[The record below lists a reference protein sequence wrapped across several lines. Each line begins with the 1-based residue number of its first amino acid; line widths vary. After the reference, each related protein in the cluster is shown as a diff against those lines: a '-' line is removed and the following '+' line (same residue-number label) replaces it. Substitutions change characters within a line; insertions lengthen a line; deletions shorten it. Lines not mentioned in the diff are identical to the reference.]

1 MAIVNLNFKDLFSK
15 KKKSTAGDAATAS
28 SPSQATGA
36 SAKKTSG
43 KSPLAFLT
51 QVNIGELFSGKKQLV
66 GLDIG
71 SHSLKLMEII
81 DSGSGSVMNRF
92 HQVQLEKGIIVDGA
106 IADLG
111 KLVESIKGLFR
122 AAGCQGKGVV
132 TSLSGH
138 AVIVKKATFPTME
151 DQELR
156 ELIRD
161 EAGKY
166 LPFDNMDDVNFDFQV
181 LGQNEYNPNQ
191 LDVIIV
197 AAKKDFIDTYVEAI
211 QMAGLS
217 AVILDVDSFALET
230 MYEKNYDYDEKHI
243 AVIVNIGASITNI
256 NVVKNATSI
265 FTRDFTIGCNSI
277 SEAIQAQYGVSFE
290 DAERIK
296 RDGPEGDDST
306 RDAFRYNL
314 LAFADPILSEIE
326 RSVDYFRS
334 TYGDED
340 IKQVLV
346 AGGGAYIPGLIADL
360 GQRLNIPT
368 EIINPFRK
376 ISCSRKV
383 MNPEDL
389 ERIGP
394 IAAVAA
400 GLALRRVG
408 DK

>member
-1 MAIVNLNFKDLFSK
+1 MIMVNFKNLFSRK
-15 KKKSTAGDAATAS
+15 QSKTGIAPSSLPQVAATS
-28 SPSQATGA
+28 SINSIFKKINFGFLSQVD
-36 SAKKTSG
+36 
-43 KSPLAFLT
+43 LR
-51 QVNIGELFSGKKQLV
+51 ELISGKKQVV

-71 SHSLKLMEII
+71 SNSLKLMEII

-92 HQVQLEKGIIVDGA
+92 FQMPLEKGVIVDGS

-111 KLVESIKGLFR
+111 KLVDGIKNLFHNS
-122 AAGCQGKGVV
+122 GCQKKGIV

-138 AVIVKKATFPTME
+138 SVIVKKATFPSME

-156 ELIRD
+156 EMIHD

-166 LPFDNMDDVNFDFQV
+166 LPFDSMDDVSFDFQV
-181 LGQNEYNPNQ
+181 LGQNEYNVNQ

-197 AAKKDFIDTYVEAI
+197 AAKKDIIETYVEAI
-211 QMAGLS
+211 EMAGLS

-230 MYEKNYDYDEKHI
+230 MYEKNYDFDEKDI

-265 FTRDFTIGCNSI
+265 FTRDFTVGCNSVT
-277 SEAIQAQYGVSFE
+277 EAIQAEYRMSFE
-290 DAERIK
+290 EAEHIKVNGPQSDDASWN
-296 RDGPEGDDST
+296 D
-306 RDAFRYNL
+306 FQYQL
-314 LAFADPILSEIE
+314 LSFADPILSEIE

-340 IKQVLV
+340 ITQVLI
-346 AGGGAYIPGLIADL
+346 AGGGAFIPGITADL
-360 GQRLNIPT
+360 SQRLNVPS

-376 ISCSRKV
+376 IGYNTKAIS
-383 MNPEDL
+383 PETI

-394 IAAVAA
+394 IAAVVV
-400 GLALRRVG
+400 GLALRRIG